1 MCPDVFVVTEDYI
14 AGILI
19 LTVVSMYICIYAASP

>member
-14 AGILI
+14 ARILI
-19 LTVVSMYICIYAASP
+19 LTVVAMYICIYAASP